1 MKLLPWHV
9 ASTKQRNS
17 EGAQRGVHCC
27 RNSNIVLLLDIFF
40 LQLKGAFKKTKIRTP
55 KKKKG
60 AFCYHQSCHW
70 LVKTKYGSN
79 KSSSLSVFFFLIRA
93 LFFWPWPWHVKVPGP
108 GIKPA
113 PQQQPNPLQ

>member
-55 KKKKG
+55 PPKKR
-60 AFCYHQSCHW
+60 CI
-70 LVKTKYGSN
+70 LL
-79 KSSSLSVFFFLIRA
+79 SSIL
-93 LFFWPWPWHVKVPGP
+93 
-108 GIKPA
+108 
-113 PQQQPNPLQ
+113 PLASEN